1 MLGIRVRAGRR
12 GGCGAAGAF
21 EELGREVVDL
31 AMGGGMD
38 GGTVRAFLWVFGYA
52 EGGVGVGWRD
62 GGEGVDE
69 GEGVGERGNGMDEVE
84 AVRLEGTRDGE
95 GGTLER
101 ELARVGE
108 EDLLAEVVRESLR
121 DG

>member
-1 MLGIRVRAGRR
+1 
-12 GGCGAAGAF
+12 
-21 EELGREVVDL
+21 
-31 AMGGGMD
+31 
-38 GGTVRAFLWVFGYA
+38 LWVFGYA

-69 GEGVGERGNGMDEVE
+69 GEGVGEGGDVGERGNGMDEVE

>member
-1 MLGIRVRAGRR
+1 
-12 GGCGAAGAF
+12 
-21 EELGREVVDL
+21 
-31 AMGGGMD
+31 MGGEMD

-52 EGGVGVGWRD
+52 EGEE
-62 GGEGVDE
+62 GGD
-69 GEGVGERGNGMDEVE
+69 GMDEVE

-101 ELARVGE
+101 ELARVQE